1 MFVSSIYSH
10 NPDKTA
16 FPPSRN
22 LFFQPFNM
30 AYTWNASQFDAD
42 FHETAIIS
50 SEHIVKAAIAEGQ
63 TELTR
68 APNYPNYA
76 IAGTPSKSM
85 YGNNLPALR
94 RLKTRVDPFDVMG
107 LAGGWKF

>member
-1 MFVSSIYSH
+1 
-10 NPDKTA
+10 
-16 FPPSRN
+16 
-22 LFFQPFNM
+22 M
-30 AYTWNASQFDAD
+30 AYTWNSSQFDAD

-63 TELTR
+63 TQLTR

-76 IAGTPSKSM
+76 IAGTVLQDM
-85 YGNNLPALR
+85 YGDNLPVLR
-94 RLKTRVDPFDVMG
+94 RLKARVDPFDVMG